1 MATNNYIQ
9 IKKTLTSTTRENI
22 RKEITG
28 WFLDEKCGTIQQVS
42 RYEYIVEEFLIGDL
56 KYEIYLRRPA
66 FKNKGMDFVISVR
79 RFKKR
84 TFKHAGSKWS
94 YKEELNRPSFESI
107 YELLKN
113 MQGSIDVS
121 AYLKTVY
128 DTSANLDT
136 TTIPDVLVTIRKI
149 TNIFEMHLAVA
160 ILLFK
165 WFFIEQDCTYWNYSG
180 RELLHKELEENGL
193 L

>member
-28 WFLDEKCGTIQQVS
+28 WFLDEKCGTNQQVS

-84 TFKHAGSKWS
+84 TFKHVDNKWS
-94 YKEELNRPSFESI
+94 YREELNRPSFESI
-107 YELLKN
+107 YEALKN
-113 MQGSIDVS
+113 IQGGIDVS
-121 AYLKTVY
+121 AYLKSVY
-128 DTSANLDT
+128 DTSTILDT
-136 TTIPDVLVTIRKI
+136 STIPDVLIKI
-149 TNIFEMHLAVA
+149 SKISKNFEMHLAVA
-160 ILLFK
+160 IVLFK
-165 WFFIEQDCTYWNYSG
+165 GFCIEQDCTYWTYSG
-180 RELLHKELEENGL
+180 RELLYKELEENGL

>member
-28 WFLDEKCGTIQQVS
+28 WFLDEKCGTNQQVS

-84 TFKHAGSKWS
+84 TFKHGDSKWS
-94 YKEELNRPSFESI
+94 YREELNRPSFESI
-107 YELLKN
+107 YEALKN
-113 MQGSIDVS
+113 IQGGIDVS
-121 AYLKTVY
+121 AYLKSVY
-128 DTSANLDT
+128 DTSTILDT
-136 TTIPDVLVTIRKI
+136 STIPDVLIKIRKI
-149 TNIFEMHLAVA
+149 SKNFEMHLAVA

>member
-28 WFLDEKCGTIQQVS
+28 WFLDEKCGTNQQVS

-84 TFKHAGSKWS
+84 TFKHVDSKWS
-94 YKEELNRPSFESI
+94 YREELNRPSFESI
-107 YELLKN
+107 YEALEN
-113 MQGSIDVS
+113 IQGGIDVS
-121 AYLKTVY
+121 AYLKSVY
-128 DTSANLDT
+128 DTSTILDT
-136 TTIPDVLVTIRKI
+136 STIPDVLIKIRKI
-149 TNIFEMHLAVA
+149 SKNFEMHLAVA